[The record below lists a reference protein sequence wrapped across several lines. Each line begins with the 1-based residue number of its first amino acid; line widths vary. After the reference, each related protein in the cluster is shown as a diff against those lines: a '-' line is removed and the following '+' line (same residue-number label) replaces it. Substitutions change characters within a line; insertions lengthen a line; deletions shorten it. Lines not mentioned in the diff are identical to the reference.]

1 MNALLAA
8 LIAALVPQDES
19 RLKEAWPKIADAWKA
34 VEAYKPAG
42 AGSFDDEFLKVAG
55 KIHEAFEAGGL
66 YGSEGEYVPLALK
79 SFVKVRAFGSF
90 PGGAGNSYRST
101 AAFTEFNRA
110 YGNSPGGSA
119 ASMGALLEALAKLRN
134 LEKSGFPDEE
144 LVMDELVT
152 VRKALKGLAITSD
165 ATPGP
170 LRRRTLALVR
180 ALALGEP
187 YPEPAAATEEQAKR
201 YRQWVSELGH
211 EEIEKRDTAMKE
223 LLRAS
228 DACLPMVR
236 EALKSGD
243 AEVVARARKIL
254 GFGHAPWMEAQS
266 RGQIDRGAHM
276 AELKLKLD
284 AVRAEAV
291 KGVKE
296 SEDKK

>member
-1 MNALLAA
+1 MNALLVA
-8 LIAALVPQDES
+8 LIVALVPQDES
-19 RLKEAWPKIADAWKA
+19 RLKEAWPKLVDAWKA
-34 VEAYKPAG
+34 VEACKPAG

-55 KIHEAFEAGGL
+55 KIHQAFEAGGL

-79 SFVKVRAFGSF
+79 TFVKARAFGISA
-90 PGGAGNSYRST
+90 GGNAYASRT
-101 AAFTEFNRA
+101 ALAHVEFNRA
-110 YGNSPGGSA
+110 YGNSSGGSA
-119 ASMGALLEALAKLRN
+119 ASMNTLLEALTKLRN
-134 LEKSGFPDEE
+134 LEKSGFADEE

-152 VRKALKGLAITSD
+152 VRKSLKGMAITSD

-187 YPEPAAATEEQAKR
+187 YPEPATATEEQAKQ

-236 EALKSGD
+236 EALKSAD

-254 GFGHAPWMEAQS
+254 GFGHAPWTEGRTQ
-266 RGQIDRGAHM
+266 RQNDPTVQWGD
-276 AELKLKLD
+276 LKAKLD
-284 AVRAEAV
+284 AVRAAAKEAEER
-291 KGVKE
+291 K
-296 SEDKK
+296 